1 MAYLLDLLFQ
11 YEQFLEQLSETL
23 VVDSIALD
31 LGFDM
36 RLKLLLSRAE
46 QLVKKEGSDLVESK
60 SLTYSLQRK
69 VTNTHAVTCGIWRAI
84 TSH

>member
-1 MAYLLDLLFQ
+1 M
-11 YEQFLEQLSETL
+11 SETL

-36 RLKLLLSRAE
+36 RLKLILSRAE
-46 QLVKKEGSDLVESK
+46 QLVKQEGTALVESK

-69 VTNTHAVTCGIWRAI
+69 VITHFSKIINAKQLLHYMISNAPVIKNI
-84 TSH
+84 LFPNS

>member
-1 MAYLLDLLFQ
+1 MITHGLLLQ
-11 YEQFLEQLSETL
+11 YEEFLEELSETM

-36 RLKLLLSRAE
+36 KLKLILSRAE
-46 QLVKKEGSDLVESK
+46 QLVKQEGTALVENK

-69 VTNTHAVTCGIWRAI
+69 VADTNAVNNGSA
-84 TSH
+84 TSI